1 MNHLPS
7 RPTAAD
13 LLALA
18 LADLER
24 TTSDVIAHNWRQMQ
38 HPRMRAWL
46 TGTGKEP
53 QDGAAGIVSTAAAE
67 QIRRQRQRGEAVTL
81 AEVAV
86 AIAKMQKGM
95 QRAQRRQQE
104 RNERRAA

>member
-1 MNHLPS
+1 MNHLLS

-13 LLALA
+13 LLDLA
-18 LADLER
+18 PADLER
-24 TTSDVIAHNWRQMQ
+24 TTAEVLQHNWRQMQ

-46 TGTGKEP
+46 VGNGKEP
-53 QDGAAGIVSTAAAE
+53 QDGVAGIVSTAAAA
-67 QIRRQRQRGEAVTL
+67 QIRRQHQRGEAVTL